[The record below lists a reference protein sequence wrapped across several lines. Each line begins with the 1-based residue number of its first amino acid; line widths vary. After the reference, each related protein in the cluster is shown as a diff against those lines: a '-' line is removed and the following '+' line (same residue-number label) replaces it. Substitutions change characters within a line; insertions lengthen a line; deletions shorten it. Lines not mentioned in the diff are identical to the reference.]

1 MGVQRIA
8 IMLLIALVG
17 PQMGAQ
23 RGASEPDRFATL
35 RFLAGTWRGDQAG
48 QPGRGTAERTYQFIL
63 NISFLQETT
72 PMDYPRQEKKED
84 RSGPSS
90 HEHHQL

>member
-23 RGASEPDRFATL
+23 RGASKPDRFATL

-48 QPGRGTAERTYQFIL
+48 QPRTWHGRTHLPVHPQRSVSAGNEHVDLSAAGEEQER
-63 NISFLQETT
+63 
-72 PMDYPRQEKKED
+72 
-84 RSGPSS
+84 
-90 HEHHQL
+90 